1 MKPRKHLTG
10 AAFNRAF
17 SLIVA
22 GGFCI
27 SSIDDI
33 QAAENKTYTRV
44 PFTSFSSQM
53 EDALLG
59 SDKYEKPVWNLHD
72 TLKLPDWL
80 SATFKQR
87 TRYETMSGSFKANS
101 KGGDQ
106 QIPLQTTLWLEA
118 RLSSF
123 RLGTE
128 FMDARA
134 LNSDTSTGMNNT
146 MSNTLDFLQ
155 GYAAWSDQNV
165 LYSGLGAEV
174 VAGRQ
179 TINLG
184 SRRLV
189 ARNAFRNTIN
199 SFTGVKLRV
208 IDYGNWQFNGFVTT
222 PVNRLPTSAGALLDN
237 DQVFDRENTNT
248 WFSGGFFEMNELAW
262 GVSSELY
269 LYHLDEG
276 SSTSVPTRHRRY
288 FTPGTRFFTK
298 PAKAAVD
305 FQLETIGQFGT
316 VQETTAPN
324 SKNLNHNAWYQHAD
338 IGYTINMPW
347 SPRLGLEY
355 DYASGDHNPK
365 DNQDQRFATL

>member
-10 AAFNRAF
+10 TAINRAF

-27 SSIDDI
+27 SSIDAI
-33 QAAENKTYTRV
+33 EAAEKKTYTRV
-44 PFTSFSSQM
+44 PFSAFSSQM

-80 SATFKQR
+80 SATFEQR

-134 LNSDTSTGMNNT
+134 LNSDSSTGMNNT

-155 GYAAWSDQNV
+155 G
-165 LYSGLGAEV
+165 
-174 VAGRQ
+174 
-179 TINLG
+179 
-184 SRRLV
+184 
-189 ARNAFRNTIN
+189 
-199 SFTGVKLRV
+199 
-208 IDYGNWQFNGFVTT
+208 
-222 PVNRLPTSAGALLDN
+222 
-237 DQVFDRENTNT
+237 
-248 WFSGGFFEMNELAW
+248 
-262 GVSSELY
+262 
-269 LYHLDEG
+269 
-276 SSTSVPTRHRRY
+276 
-288 FTPGTRFFTK
+288 
-298 PAKAAVD
+298 
-305 FQLETIGQFGT
+305 
-316 VQETTAPN
+316 
-324 SKNLNHNAWYQHAD
+324 
-338 IGYTINMPW
+338 
-347 SPRLGLEY
+347 
-355 DYASGDHNPK
+355 
-365 DNQDQRFATL
+365 